1 MKNFLLKCCR
11 AWLWIAAIC
20 CFALCLLFLPLA
32 GHGFLSAVFG
42 CLGLLFLAFKLLMFY
57 KSRTWALWTRRVL
70 SSLVILGLLL
80 VIPTGV
86 LIALEMPGDN
96 VVCEYVVVLGA
107 GVHGTVP
114 SLSLASRIDAA
125 AQYLQAHPQV
135 TCIVSGG
142 QGPNEDISEAECM
155 YRELVKAGID
165 PSRIWRE
172 DRATSTQENLRFSL
186 DLIEARTGTRPT
198 QVNLLSNDY
207 HLFRA
212 KIFADQEGITA
223 YGVAAHS
230 PYFTLFLN
238 YYLRE
243 IAGVWHEIII
253 GGDIHA

>member
-1 MKNFLLKCCR
+1 MKNFLHKCFR
-11 AWLWIAAIC
+11 QWLWIAAAG

-32 GHGFLSAVFG
+32 GHGFLSTVLG
-42 CLGLLFLAFKLLMFY
+42 CLGLLFSAFKLLTVY
-57 KSRTWALWTRRVL
+57 KSHTWVLWTRRVL
-70 SSLVILGLLL
+70 CSLVILGLLL

-86 LIALEMPGDN
+86 LIALDMPGDD
-96 VVCEYVVVLGA
+96 VTCEYVVVLGA

-114 SLSLASRIDAA
+114 SLSLRSRIDAA
-125 AQYLQAHPQV
+125 AAYLQKNPQV
-135 TCIVSGG
+135 ICIVSGG
-142 QGPNEDISEAECM
+142 QGVGEDISEAQCM
-155 YRELVKAGID
+155 YRELVKAGIA
-165 PSRIWRE
+165 PNRIWME

-186 DLIEARTGTRPT
+186 DLIAQRTGTRPT
-198 QVNLLSNDY
+198 EINVLSNDY

-212 KIFADQEGITA
+212 KIFAEQEGVTA
-223 YGVAAHS
+223 YGVAADS